1 MCLAPKTPKA
11 PKPPPAPEPPPAPPA
26 PPPPPVTVQEVA
38 PIVSG
43 GQTSGT
49 YKSGAAVAGGSRKR
63 KGAAALR
70 MPAGSSLQKITGKA
84 TGLNIPT
91 K

>member
-1 MCLAPKTPKA
+1 MCRPSR
-11 PKPPPAPEPPPAPPA
+11 PPAPPPPPPPPPAPPA
-26 PPPPPVTVQEVA
+26 PPPPPPAPVQITEPA

-70 MPAGSSLQKITGKA
+70 MPGSQQKITGKA
-84 TGLNIPT
+84 TGLNIP